1 MSDGGG
7 GAALL
12 AVLTS
17 LCSNFSFYFKQFGLV
32 ASLPSCWVF
41 IVRKIIGNICTD
53 VLAPKLITGTF
64 TQGTARAPAP
74 SLSASQR
81 NQPTAL
87 GLGQEA
93 QAELGSRRTEVP
105 QACQRQ
111 VSSRVGE
118 CGCLCSKDSRS
129 SPGSTEQACPSRGK
143 PPEPFLIPSSL
154 VDPEFVSEGRDAKG
168 EGCVEDGVGRGEEPI
183 D

>member
-1 MSDGGG
+1 M
-7 GAALL
+7 
-12 AVLTS
+12 
-17 LCSNFSFYFKQFGLV
+17 
-32 ASLPSCWVF
+32 F
-41 IVRKIIGNICTD
+41 IVKKIIGNICTD
-53 VLAPKLITGTF
+53 VLAPQLITGTF
-64 TQGTARAPAP
+64 TQGTAPAP

-93 QAELGSRRTEVP
+93 QAELGTRRTEVP

-118 CGCLCSKDSRS
+118 CGCLRSKDSRS
-129 SPGSTEQACPSRGK
+129 SSGSTEQARLSRGK

-154 VDPEFVSEGRDAKG
+154 VDPEFVSEGRDRKG
-168 EGCVEDGVGRGEEPI
+168 KAVWRMGWGGERNHRLGLKMVNQTSKGGTCLHEAT
-183 D
+183 

>member
-1 MSDGGG
+1 MVCVMVMVVVVV

-12 AVLTS
+12 AASTS

-53 VLAPKLITGTF
+53 VLAPQLITGTF
-64 TQGTARAPAP
+64 TQGTAPAP

-93 QAELGSRRTEVP
+93 QAELGSRRIEVP

-118 CGCLCSKDSRS
+118 CGCQHSKDSRS
-129 SPGSTEQACPSRGK
+129 SLGSKEQAGPSRGGA
-143 PPEPFLIPSSL
+143 SSL
-154 VDPEFVSEGRDAKG
+154 VDPEFVSEGRDGREKAVWRMQWGG
-168 EGCVEDGVGRGEEPI
+168 ERNP
-183 D
+183 